1 VSFDAASR
9 NIAGLL
15 ALPLSLS
22 AYVACGLVSYALL
35 PLADTG
41 ASPVPG
47 ANVLALCAPFVLLC
61 SLVVVA
67 VARSLAGQRRS
78 AREIARLTASRG
90 LAPEPR
96 LAATAARAGLEGRVT
111 VVDDD
116 EAFSFVYGVRRPR
129 VVVSRGMLGA
139 LSQPELAAVLE
150 HERYHVAQLDPLRA
164 ALAQALCAGFFFL
177 PVLAALAA
185 RYMTARELAADERAA
200 ASHGAGALAGALL
213 KSASAQA
220 RGPTS
225 GTVPLA
231 APATLE
237 ARVLRLEGAN
247 EPRLSRPSLSELGLS
262 LVGVGVFLGAFLL
275 ALCGLAGAAA
285 VGHALAP
292 LSVGGLLEA
301 VLWLAPAICVPLG
314 VYWWLARRA
323 LAGHFASR

>member
-15 ALPLSLS
+15 ALPLSLC
-22 AYVACGLVSYALL
+22 AYVACGLVSYVLLAL
-35 PLADTG
+35 AGTG
-41 ASPVPG
+41 ARPALG
-47 ANVLALCAPFVLLC
+47 ANALALCTPFVLLC

-78 AREIARLTASRG
+78 AGELARLTVGHGR
-90 LAPEPR
+90 APQPW
-96 LAATAARAGLEGRVT
+96 LAAAAARAGLEGRVT
-111 VVDDD
+111 VLDDD
-116 EAFSFVYGVRRPR
+116 EVFSFVYGAWRPR
-129 VVVSRGMLGA
+129 VVVSRGMLEG

-150 HERYHVAQLDPLRA
+150 HERYHVAQLDPLRT
-164 ALAQALCAGFFFL
+164 ALAQALCAGFFFM

-185 RYMTARELAADERAA
+185 RYMTARELAADARAA
-200 ASHGAGALAGALL
+200 ARHGAGALAGALL
-213 KSASAQA
+213 KSAPAQA

-225 GTVPLA
+225 GTAPLG

-237 ARVLRLEGAN
+237 ARVLRLEGAAK
-247 EPRLSRPSLSELGLS
+247 PRLSRPSLSELGLS

-285 VGHALAP
+285 VGHALTP

-301 VLWLAPAICVPLG
+301 VLWLAPVACVPLG

-323 LAGHFASR
+323 LADHFASR